1 MYTRT
6 LVRDFYE
13 LLACFCST
21 HNWCG
26 WTTYDVWMCG
36 CVDIQHVVMWRRI
49 ENYTNKSQSS
59 SKILNSIILGFFFY
73 LRHKGSQHLKNSVIV
88 RLLEVLVAIDTR
100 QKVRQKGSQTDR
112 QADRLIDG
120 QQISL
125 WGCRFFLLRY
135 GTLNITCRMQDIY
148 CALLYISK

>member
-120 QQISL
+120 QQNEPM
-125 WGCRFFLLRY
+125 RVPFFSVEVRNSKYHVQNARYLLC
-135 GTLNITCRMQDIY
+135 TIIY
-148 CALLYISK
+148 